1 MKHALFSMALV
12 VSLAAC
18 GAATASAAEASP
30 IFLKTAD
37 SDAWVADT
45 FLVQGEY
52 SRVIVVTRGEA
63 PETITAALPDLNST
77 ASRPHP
83 REYEVSAVFTTLQE
97 AADASRGGDL
107 VAVMPGVYAGFH
119 IGDKPDAGQERYIHF
134 KAMGEPG
141 EVTIDRP
148 APGKDQNWTVL
159 LQGAHHVIVE
169 GFNIAGATGPGLE
182 PVGARAGIFIDGDF
196 ANSSKMAHHIAV
208 IGNFSHNHRS
218 WGLHSTDSHTVLM
231 QDNLFAL
238 SCQEHSAYVSD
249 GSDNYVIRRN
259 VFHASR
265 SSGLQCNLDP
275 LASMQELM
283 RHPEFADYPADDG
296 TWAWAKGLLDLATEK
311 FGENNF
317 PDGKG
322 VNFIIEDNV
331 VWGNG
336 RGGGGSLNLAALQNS
351 LIQNNLIY
359 ANYTTGIAMWD
370 NANPYDGARVDP
382 GPSSPADIAHPESLP
397 WWGCRGNLLR
407 NNTVL
412 MQVETRPGIVMT
424 HGSWGNRL
432 RNNVIVN
439 GTGISLEVSNSSI
452 YRLDSGYNVLGKIVY
467 EDVPDEL
474 KAVATAL
481 DESSES
487 AVDVGLEAV
496 AGQLADFSFEPWV
509 VIEGNWWRLNPA
521 RGDFHPKKDAALLAG
536 RGDASEL
543 PAADF
548 TGATRENA
556 DIGAFN
562 ALSQSLDR

>member
-1 MKHALFSMALV
+1 MKHAIFCLALV
-12 VSLAAC
+12 GWLAAC

-37 SDAWVADT
+37 SDAWVRNS
-45 FLVQGEY
+45 FLVQEEY
-52 SRVIVVTRGEA
+52 SRVIVVTAAETP
-63 PETITAALPDLNST
+63 PEKLSAATPRLNPGP
-77 ASRPHP
+77 PHAA
-83 REYEVSAVFTTLQE
+83 RDYRVSAVFATLQE
-97 AADASRGGDL
+97 AADDARGGDL

-119 IGDKPDAGQERYIHF
+119 IGDKPDAGQGRYIHF
-134 KAMGEPG
+134 RAMGEPG
-141 EVTIDRP
+141 EVTINRP
-148 APGKDQNWTVL
+148 APGKDQNWMVL
-159 LQGAHHVIVE
+159 LQPAHHVIVE
-169 GFNIAGATGPGLE
+169 GFNIAGATGPGLD

-196 ANSSKMAHHIAV
+196 ANTSKMAHHLAV
-208 IGNFSHNHRS
+208 IGNFSHNHHS

-259 VFHASR
+259 VFHGSR
-265 SSGLQCNLDP
+265 CSGLQCNLDP

-283 RHPEFADYPADDG
+283 RHPAFADYPADDG
-296 TWAWAKGLLDLATEK
+296 TWAWAKGLLDLARAK

-336 RGGGGSLNLAALQNS
+336 RGGGGSLNLAALQDS

-370 NANPYDGARVDP
+370 NANPYDAARVAP
-382 GPSSPADIAHPESLP
+382 GPSSPADIAGPESLSN
-397 WWGCRGNLLR
+397 WGCQRNLVR

-412 MQVETRPGIVMT
+412 MDVESRPGMVLT
-424 HGSWGNRL
+424 HGSWGNHL

-439 GTGISLEVSNSSI
+439 AASMSLEVSNSSI
-452 YRLDSGYNVLGKIVY
+452 YMLDSGYNVLGNVIF

-481 DESSES
+481 DESNNS
-487 AVDVGLEAV
+487 AVGVALEAV
-496 AGQLADFSFEPWV
+496 TGQLADFNFEPWV
-509 VIEGNWWRLNPA
+509 VIEANWWRLNPA
-521 RGDFHPKKDAALLAG
+521 RGDFHPKKDAPLLGG

-543 PAADF
+543 PAVDF

-562 ALSQSLDR
+562 ALSQPLDR